1 MPLPKALARFNRH
14 VTNRVGRLVAGWL
27 PPFAIV
33 WHRGR
38 KSGHEYRTP
47 IWAFRTEDGYVVAL
61 TYGARS
67 DWVRNV
73 VAASGCRI
81 QRAGRLMTMLD
92 PRVVNGIEGMR
103 LVPVLVRWPLRL
115 IRVSDFLRLSVDPGR

>member
-103 LVPVLVRWPLRL
+103 LVPVLVRWPLGL